1 MNVNW
6 NFTQCYWVTVN
17 YYKIGSNDLA
27 IKKIMQSVKE
37 EDPVNILISFFV
49 YSGLNRNES
58 LEMKF
63 LKGIKNF
70 DPDLDAISK
79 EEFLDN
85 HQDSV
90 NLSLEDFIGYFCSKF
105 DLFDT
110 LQKLNLKLARRYND
124 DRNLYVENF

>member
-27 IKKIMQSVKE
+27 VKKIVQSVIE
-37 EDPVNILISFFV
+37 NDPVSILISFFV
-49 YSGLNRNES
+49 YCGLNRNES

-63 LKGIKNF
+63 LKEVKKF
-70 DPDLDAISK
+70 DPDLDFISK
-79 EEFLDN
+79 EDFIRN
-85 HQDSV
+85 HEDSV
-90 NLSLEDFIGYFCSKF
+90 SLSLENFLGYFCSNF

-110 LQKLNLKLARRYND
+110 LQKLNIKLARRYND
-124 DRNLYVENF
+124 DRNLYVENV